1 MKNSAQR
8 LAVLCIAL
16 LATACGSTKPLDGNV
31 KAYPLDRCLV
41 MDAPLGSMGDPI
53 VKVYGDQEVKF
64 CCQPCVAEFEANPAA
79 YLAKLEEAQRD

>member
-1 MKNSAQR
+1 MKSVSAR
-8 LAVLCIAL
+8 LAVLAIAL
-16 LATACGSTKPLDGNV
+16 VATACGSTRPADGAVKP
-31 KAYPLDRCLV
+31 YPLDTCLV

-64 CCQPCVAEFEANPAA
+64 CCQPCVAEFESNQAA